1 MAEITAALVKE
12 LREQTGAGMM
22 DCKKAL
28 AENDGDLDQ
37 AIDWLRTKGLS
48 AAAKKSGRVAAE
60 GLVAVAVDGNK
71 GAVVEVNS
79 ETDFVSRNEQF
90 QDFVR
95 GIASLALAAD
105 GDMDKLLAADY
116 PGAGRTV
123 ADQLTHMI
131 ATIGENM
138 TIRRCDVMSVDNG
151 VLSTYVHN
159 AMVDGIGKIAV
170 IVGLESTG
178 DKGKLEA
185 FGKQLAMHVAAAKPQ
200 SVSRDELD
208 PEILERERVVLS
220 EQARESGKPEEI
232 IGKMVEGRLR
242 KFYEEVCLLDQ
253 TFVIDGETQVSKAVE
268 AAGKDAGGAISIN
281 GFKMFVLGE
290 GIEKEVGDF
299 AAEVAA
305 AAGS

>member
-28 AENDGDLDQ
+28 AENGGDLDQ
-37 AIDWLRTKGLS
+37 AVDWLRTKGLS

-95 GIASLALAAD
+95 GVASLALAVD

-138 TIRRCDVMSVDNG
+138 TIRRCDVMTVGNG

-159 AMVDGIGKIAV
+159 AMTDGVGKIAV
-170 IVGLESTG
+170 LVGLESTG

>member
-95 GIASLALAAD
+95 GVASLALAAD
-105 GDMDKLLAADY
+105 VDMDKLLAADY
-116 PGAGRTV
+116 PGTGRTV

-138 TIRRCDVMSVDNG
+138 TIRRCDVMSVGNG

>member
-1 MAEITAALVKE
+1 
-12 LREQTGAGMM
+12 M

-28 AENDGDLDQ
+28 AENGGDLDQ
-37 AIDWLRTKGLS
+37 AVDWLRTKGLS

-95 GIASLALAAD
+95 GVASLALAVD

-138 TIRRCDVMSVDNG
+138 TIRRCDVMTVGNG

-159 AMVDGIGKIAV
+159 AMTDGVGKIAV
-170 IVGLESTG
+170 LVGLESAG

>member
-1 MAEITAALVKE
+1 M
-12 LREQTGAGMM
+12 
-22 DCKKAL
+22 
-28 AENDGDLDQ
+28 
-37 AIDWLRTKGLS
+37 
-48 AAAKKSGRVAAE
+48 AAE

-90 QDFVR
+90 QGFVSD
-95 GIASLALAAD
+95 IAGLALAAD
-105 GDMDKLLAADY
+105 GDMDKLLAADF
-116 PGAGRTV
+116 PGGKGTV
-123 ADQLTHMI
+123 ADQLTDMI

-138 TIRRCDVMSVDNG
+138 TIRRCESLSVGNG
-151 VLSTYVHN
+151 VLASYVHN
-159 AMVDGIGKIAV
+159 AMAEGIGKIAV
-170 IVGLESTG
+170 LVGLESDG

-185 FGKQLAMHVAAAKPQ
+185 FGKQVAMHVAAAKPQ
-200 SVSRDELD
+200 AVSRDDLD
-208 PEILERERVVLS
+208 PEILERERAVLS

-232 IGKMVEGRLR
+232 IEKMVEGRLR

-253 TFVIDGETQVSKAVE
+253 TFVMDGETQVAKAVE

-281 GFKMFVLGE
+281 GFKIFVLGE
-290 GIEKEVGDF
+290 GIEKEEGDF